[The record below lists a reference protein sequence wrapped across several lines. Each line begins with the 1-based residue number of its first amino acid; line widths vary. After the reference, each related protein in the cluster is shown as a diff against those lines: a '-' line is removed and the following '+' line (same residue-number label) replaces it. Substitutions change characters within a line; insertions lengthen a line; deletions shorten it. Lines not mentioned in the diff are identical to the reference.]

1 MLVVRTLHGLMA
13 SGPGPDQ
20 GSALLGARWCTASS
34 PDCSE
39 MDRVLM
45 VTSSFGA
52 AKRRIGWWIALKIR
66 ILVSITI

>member
-1 MLVVRTLHGLMA
+1 
-13 SGPGPDQ
+13 
-20 GSALLGARWCTASS
+20 
-34 PDCSE
+34 